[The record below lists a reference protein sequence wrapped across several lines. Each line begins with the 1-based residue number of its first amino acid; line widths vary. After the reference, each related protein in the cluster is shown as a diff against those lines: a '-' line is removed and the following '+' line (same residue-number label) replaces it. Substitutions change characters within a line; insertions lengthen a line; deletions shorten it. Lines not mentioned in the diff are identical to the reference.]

1 MTLFVKLPRIFNKK
15 ISYEISDIYVMAVTF
30 IITYYATKLLQDAYV
45 RIKNK
50 RDLRKQRSKMLIN
63 SNIIAGG
70 LNEELYEVI
79 VDATPV
85 NDNELFNAVLECI
98 RDKEIYRVLN
108 ERLKRIIFTKVGAI
122 IREESIRMTPN
133 LLRLIAKVEYE
144 PNPSTLVTMGNLIVS
159 TSNKSVLKARLVTT
173 FAAAVFAQMTALVGY
188 TLLVLII
195 VFQQTNYVP
204 CEQYFEKLPQ
214 TDSKTIDLVVEKDNG
229 SLVIAG
235 NDDARQVEIYV
246 PEPGVVKSTTDKV
259 KTYTRTYK
267 RSKKKAR
274 EVKFADFRK
283 NDPVLSQFDEDHSE
297 IDEPLVL
304 ERRDKFFR
312 DFDIVDLVE

>member
-1 MTLFVKLPRIFNKK
+1 MTLFIKLPPIFNRK
-15 ISYEISDIYVMAVTF
+15 ISYEISDIYIMAITF

-50 RDLRKQRSKMLIN
+50 RDLRKQRTKMLIN
-63 SNIIAGG
+63 SNVLAGG
-70 LNEELYEVI
+70 LNEELYEAI

-85 NDNELFNAVLECI
+85 NDNELFSAVLECI
-98 RDKEIYRVLN
+98 RDKEAYRVLS

-144 PNPSTLVTMGNLIVS
+144 RNPSTLVTMGNLIVS

-195 VFQQTNYVP
+195 FFQQTSYVP

-214 TDSKTIDLVVEKDNG
+214 TDAKTIDLVVEKDTG

-246 PEPGVVKSTTDKV
+246 PEPDVVESTTDKV

-267 RSKKKAR
+267 RSKKKVR
-274 EVKFADFRK
+274 EVKFSDFRK
-283 NDPVLSQFDEDHSE
+283 NDPVLSKFDEDHSE
-297 IDEPLVL
+297 IDEPLVP